1 MNCEKIKESI
11 LTDYIDNEMNDE
23 ERMRL
28 NIHFAR
34 CRRCKEFFETVK
46 NTVVKPFANAK
57 KIEPPAIIWHR
68 VKEAVM
74 AKQQKKLG
82 FVASMLEKLK
92 SAFYVPKP
100 ALAMSTIMALVLI
113 VVLTTTLKF
122 SNKEA
127 SETNREDQAEYS
139 TYSIETP
146 VSAFLN
152 NDSGFGTLV
161 EKYFL

>member
-1 MNCEKIKESI
+1 MNCEKIKELI

-23 ERMRL
+23 EKIRL

-34 CRRCKEFFETVK
+34 CQGCKEFFETVK

-57 KIEPPAIIWHR
+57 KIEPPGFIWHR
-68 VKEAVM
+68 VKEAIM
-74 AKQQKKLG
+74 AEEQKKSG
-82 FVASMLEKLK
+82 FVAGILEKLK
-92 SAFYVPKP
+92 SAFYIPKP
-100 ALAMSTIMALVLI
+100 ALVMSTIMALVLI
-113 VVLTTTLKF
+113 VVLMTTLKF

-127 SETNREDQAEYS
+127 LETNREDQAEYS

-146 VSAFLN
+146 VSALLN
-152 NDSGFGTLV
+152 NNDGFGTLV

>member
-1 MNCEKIKESI
+1 MNCEKIKELI

-23 ERMRL
+23 EKIRL
-28 NIHFAR
+28 NIHFAL
-34 CRRCKEFFETVK
+34 CHECKEFFDMVKSTVA
-46 NTVVKPFANAK
+46 KPFANLK
-57 KIEPPAIIWHR
+57 KIEPPGFIWHR
-68 VKEAVM
+68 VKEAII

-82 FVASMLEKLK
+82 FVASILEKLK
-92 SAFYVPKP
+92 SVFCIPKP

-113 VVLTTTLKF
+113 VVLTNTLRF

-127 SETNREDQAEYS
+127 LETNREDQAEYS

-146 VSAFLN
+146 VSALLN
-152 NDSGFGTLV
+152 NNGGFGTLV